1 MSDFKINRLNAFLE
15 LINSTSEES
24 YTDQHKRIYKNYKAY
39 KIPDLTRFIYN
50 NSNSK
55 NLEALKHIEL
65 TEIQI

>member
-1 MSDFKINRLNAFLE
+1 MSDFKINRLNSFLE
-15 LINSTSEES
+15 LINNEES
-24 YTDQHKRIYKNYKAY
+24 YTDQHKKVYKNYKAY
-39 KIPDLTRFIYN
+39 KIPDLIRFIYN